1 MQLKVTEVSAA
12 EVLPVRR
19 RVLRDGR
26 DDLPAGFP
34 EDDLAEAV
42 HVAAIDEDTA
52 AEGAGPLAVA
62 TFFPS
67 PLPNDAAAD
76 CRRGR
81 ATWQLRGM
89 AVLPERQGTGVGAA
103 VLRAGA
109 EAVRRAG
116 GGLLWAH
123 ARDSA
128 LGFYQRQGWAVV
140 GEGFVYGVMGLPHH
154 LVVLDLADR
163 ENDGVKGGA

>member
-42 HVAAIDEDTA
+42 HVAALD
-52 AEGAGPLAVA
+52 AEGAEAVAVA

-67 PLPNDAAAD
+67 PLDGHGYH
-76 CRRGR
+76 GR
-81 ATWQLRGM
+81 AAWQLRGM
-89 AVLPERQGTGVGAA
+89 AVLPELQGTGVGAA
-103 VLRAGA
+103 VLRAGV

-116 GGLLWAH
+116 GDLLWAH

-128 LGFYQRQGWAVV
+128 LGFYQRQGWSVV
-140 GEGFVYGVMGLPHH
+140 GDGFVYGVMGLPHH
-154 LVVLDLADR
+154 LVVFDLAGR
-163 ENDGVKGGA
+163 SVQPVKNLA